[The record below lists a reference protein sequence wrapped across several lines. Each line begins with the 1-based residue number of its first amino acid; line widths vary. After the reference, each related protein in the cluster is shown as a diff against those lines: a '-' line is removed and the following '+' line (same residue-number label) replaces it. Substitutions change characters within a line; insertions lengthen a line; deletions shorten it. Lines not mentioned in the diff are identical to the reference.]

1 MQLIAAFDGIS
12 YNKVLEAR
20 KNDNV
25 TEKLK
30 QKKKRQKLDF
40 NEVIY
45 KESCNLQFSEEN
57 VHILWDWTIIKHFF
71 SNFHSLT

>member
-30 QKKKRQKLDF
+30 QKKNDRSQTLMKSFIKKAATYNSLKKMY
-40 NEVIY
+40 IY
-45 KESCNLQFSEEN
+45 YGTGL
-57 VHILWDWTIIKHFF
+57 
-71 SNFHSLT
+71 

>member
-30 QKKKRQKLDF
+30 QKKNDR
-40 NEVIY
+40 
-45 KESCNLQFSEEN
+45 S
-57 VHILWDWTIIKHFF
+57 
-71 SNFHSLT
+71 